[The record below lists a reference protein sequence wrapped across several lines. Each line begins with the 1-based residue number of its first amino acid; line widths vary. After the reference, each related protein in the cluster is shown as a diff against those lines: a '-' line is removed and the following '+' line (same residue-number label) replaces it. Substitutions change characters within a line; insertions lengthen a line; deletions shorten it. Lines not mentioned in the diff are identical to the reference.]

1 MAVIQSLT
9 ATILI
14 QVGADKPK
22 PIGTIEIPI
31 ELGVG
36 KRPGLN
42 YPPGVRSGIN
52 SGHPDDDRIGLAKPA
67 PHRPGTVNTDRS
79 NP

>member
-14 QVGADKPK
+14 QVGADEPK

-42 YPPGVRSGIN
+42 YPPGVRGISKGIN
-52 SGHPDDDRIGLAKPA
+52 SGHPDDDRAA
-67 PHRPGTVNTDRS
+67 
-79 NP
+79 